1 MKMDDRGT
9 MDLTKQIE
17 ELQHNNQFLTN
28 QNKVLKEALRKAIKQ
43 YREMVYARDV
53 YKRKVDLA
61 ASWLDELRDAGL

>member
-1 MKMDDRGT
+1 MDDRGT

-43 YREMVYARDV
+43 YRETVYARDV

>member
-1 MKMDDRGT
+1 MDDRGT